1 MPVILRKRLSLA
13 RRALFDG
20 TLPGAV
26 ARREIPPITEE
37 EIAEV
42 KSFFPLEKFFVFGHA
57 RSGTT
62 LLARLLRLHPEV
74 HCNYQAHFF
83 TRPPLLQSLVADEE
97 IGAWLSRRSNRWNRG
112 RDLSPVVLR
121 VVGDFILER
130 EARLKGKRI
139 VGDKSPN
146 SLMHGESVR
155 LMHKLYPEARLIF
168 IVRDGRDAAVS
179 HRFQSFIDSPQHLD
193 AEDRRI
199 RHDFAQN
206 PEPFLNGERSIFTQR
221 SIRHAAEGWAENV
234 IETDRVGQ
242 QLYGERYCALRFE
255 DMLANPWEQISR
267 LWGFLGA
274 DLSHPGLYDLL
285 QAEMEQNPD
294 AAWQQQKAG
303 NLVQPLQKGKR
314 GTWRELFTA
323 RDREIFKR
331 IAGDALIAWGYE
343 TDLDW

>member
-1 MPVILRKRLSLA
+1 MPVSLSKRLSLV

-20 TLPGAV
+20 ALPSGAV
-26 ARREIPPITEE
+26 RRQIPPITEE

-42 KSFFPLEKFFVFGHA
+42 KTFFPLDKFFVFGHA

-83 TRPPLLQSLVADEE
+83 TRPPLLQSMVADEE
-97 IGAWLSRRSNRWNRG
+97 VGAWLSRRSNRWNRG

-121 VVGDFILER
+121 VVADFIMER
-130 EARLKGKRI
+130 EARLLGKRI

-155 LMHKLYPEARLIF
+155 LMHRLYPDARLIF

-179 HRFQSFIDSPQHLD
+179 HRFQSFIDSPQHLRAD
-193 AEDRRI
+193 DLQIRR
-199 RHDFAQN
+199 DFAHN
-206 PEPFLNGERSIFTQR
+206 PEPFLNGERSIFTR
-221 SIRHAAEGWAENV
+221 HGIRQAAESWVENV
-234 IETDRVGQ
+234 TETKRVGRE
-242 QLYGERYCALRFE
+242 LYGERFITLRFE
-255 DMLANPWEQISR
+255 DMVANPWEQISR
-267 LWGFLGA
+267 LWNFLGA
-274 DLSHPGLYDLL
+274 DLSLPGLEAQV
-285 QAEMEQNPD
+285 QAEMAQNPD
-294 AAWQQQKAG
+294 ADWQQQKAG
-303 NLVQPLQKGKR
+303 ELVHPLQKGKR
-314 GTWRELFTA
+314 GSWRELFTG

-331 IAGDALIAWGYE
+331 IAGDTLIAWGYE